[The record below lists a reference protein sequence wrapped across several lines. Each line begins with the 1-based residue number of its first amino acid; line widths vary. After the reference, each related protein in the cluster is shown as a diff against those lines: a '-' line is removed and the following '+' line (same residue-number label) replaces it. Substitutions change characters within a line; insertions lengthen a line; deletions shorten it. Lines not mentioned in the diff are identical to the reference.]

1 MRRNK
6 SGAGK
11 STGSSGNDQDSRKT
25 RDFWEQRYEEGRTGW
40 DIGSAAPAI
49 LSYADQLED
58 AAIRILIPGAGR
70 GYEAEYLFIQG
81 FSDLTVI
88 DIARQPLQELAMRI
102 PTFPKARL
110 IEGDFFTFDG
120 GPFDLILEH
129 TFFCALPPEMRP
141 EYVRKMHKLLA
152 PGGKLAGLLFDFPLT
167 ENGPPFGGSEEEYR
181 KLFSPY
187 FHVHVLERATNS
199 IPPRAGNE
207 LFFIFEKK

>member
-1 MRRNK
+1 MMKK
-6 SGAGK
+6 SE
-11 STGSSGNDQDSRKT
+11 NDRSRQDHASIHT

-49 LSYADQLED
+49 TEYADQLGNKD
-58 AAIRILIPGAGR
+58 IRILLPGAGR
-70 GYEAEYLFIQG
+70 GYEVEYLFNKG

-88 DIARQPLQELAMRI
+88 DIARQPLEELGRRI
-102 PTFPKARL
+102 PDFPKNRL
-110 IEGDFFTFDG
+110 MEVDFFSFAG

-129 TFFCALPPEMRP
+129 TFFCALPPVMRP
-141 EYVRKMHKLLA
+141 QYVRKMTDLLA
-152 PGGKLAGLLFDFPLT
+152 PGGRLAGLLFDFPRT

-181 KLFSPY
+181 KLFSPN
-187 FHVHVLERATNS
+187 FHLYRLERARNS